1 LLSLVYQIAWWFLL
15 YNCCTSDLSLKLLHG
30 GGDILTHGFDVET
43 LRGAHTLTE
52 LKVAARVLLEEDPSL
67 TAARYALRM
76 QEAKDLLDESI
87 RQSNVGTKTY
97 LDHLVARCR
106 LDAEYIQ
113 TLQALGL
120 LPHSLGAAVV
130 EKYEFSSSVG
140 MWTDATRTVDMFDN
154 PKADAE

>member
-1 LLSLVYQIAWWFLL
+1 MTEA
-15 YNCCTSDLSLKLLHG
+15 
-30 GGDILTHGFDVET
+30 LTRQPT
-43 LRGAHTLTE
+43 LAE

-106 LDAEYIQ
+106 LDAEYIEV
-113 TLQALGL
+113 LQNLGL
-120 LPHSLGAAVV
+120 LPHHLGAAVI

-140 MWTDATRTVDMFDN
+140 MWADATRTVDMFDN
-154 PKADAE
+154 PKTDAE

>member
-1 LLSLVYQIAWWFLL
+1 MTEA
-15 YNCCTSDLSLKLLHG
+15 
-30 GGDILTHGFDVET
+30 LTKKPT
-43 LRGAHTLTE
+43 LAE

-67 TAARYALRM
+67 TAARYSLRM

-87 RQSNVGTKTY
+87 RQSKSGTKTY

-120 LPHSLGAAVV
+120 LPHSLGTAVR
-130 EKYEFSSSVG
+130 EEYHFKATVG
-140 MWTDATRTVDMFDN
+140 LMDPQSGRDINMFN
-154 PKADAE
+154 PKTIDAE